1 MVHGRIIG
9 MTHIADGHDII
20 RVRGARVNNLKNL
33 DVDIPKRRL
42 TVFTGVS
49 GSGKSS
55 LVFGTIASES
65 RRLID
70 ETYSAFVQ
78 GFMPSL
84 PRPDVDVLENLS
96 PAIIIDQER
105 MGASGRS
112 TVGTAT
118 DANSMLRLVFSR
130 LSEPHVGT
138 SGHFSFNLPEGMCP
152 TCEGSGEAATLDYSA
167 FLDESK
173 SLNEGAITAPGFE
186 VDQWYW
192 QTYGNDPS
200 LDNDKKIKDYTEA
213 EREWFVHAPQQKVKV
228 DGKNVTYEGL
238 VTRIRRLWIDR
249 PAPPKAKQIVE
260 FVARISTRST
270 CPDCQGTR
278 LNEASRTAKV
288 AGKTISECQAMQV
301 DELAKFIAGLEDKRV
316 KPALDSLGSILQ
328 AMVEVGLGYLSLDR
342 PAGTLSGG
350 EAQRVKMVRHL
361 GSPLTDV
368 TYVFD
373 EPTAGLHP
381 HDITKMNDLLKKIR
395 DKGNTVLVVEH
406 KPEVIA
412 IADHIVDIG
421 PGSGDEGGQLV
432 YAGTPEGLKETNSI
446 TADYLERGIHIN
458 ESPRSAS
465 ESIKIGPVSR
475 NNLHGVEAQIPLGV
489 LTVVTGV
496 AGSGKSTLMD
506 GLTGER
512 VLVVDQSAIR
522 GSRRSNPA
530 TYTGLLDKIRAKFAK
545 DNGVKAAL
553 FSANSEGAC
562 PNCNGLGV
570 TYMDLA
576 IMAGVASTCEQCG
589 GKRFKE
595 EVLAYTISDKKKQDY
610 SIADVLAM
618 SVDRAR
624 GVFSSGEAKKILD
637 RLSSVGLGYLRIG
650 QPLST
655 LSGGERQRLKLAA
668 QMNDGADIIVLDE
681 PTTGLHLKDT
691 QTIITMMNGLV
702 EQGKTV
708 VAVEHN
714 VACMAAADWIIDMGP
729 GAGAGGG
736 TIVFEGTPQQLAK
749 ANTLTGQH
757 LAAEA
762 H

>member
-1 MVHGRIIG
+1 
-9 MTHIADGHDII
+9 MTTMADGHDTI

-70 ETYSAFVQ
+70 ETYSSFIQ

-84 PRPDVDVLENLS
+84 PRPDVDTLENLS

-105 MGASGRS
+105 MGASSRS

-130 LSEPHVGT
+130 LSEPYVGT

-186 VDQWYW
+186 VEQWYW
-192 QTYGNDPS
+192 NTYGNDPT
-200 LDNDKKIKDYTEA
+200 LDNDKKIADYTPE
-213 EREWFVHAPQQKVKV
+213 EREWFLHAPQQKVKV
-228 DGKNVTYEGL
+228 GGKNVTYEGL
-238 VTRIRRLWIDR
+238 VTRIRRLWIDK
-249 PAPPKAKQIVE
+249 PEPPKAKQIVD
-260 FVARISTRST
+260 FVARVSTKST
-270 CPDCQGTR
+270 CPDCLGTR
-278 LNEASRTAKV
+278 LNEASRTATV
-288 AGKTISECQAMQV
+288 GGKTISECQAMQV
-301 DELAKFIAGLEDKRV
+301 DELAEFIDALGDPRV
-316 KPALDSLGSILQ
+316 KPALDSLNGILG

-361 GSPLTDV
+361 GSPLSDV

-381 HDITKMNDLLKKIR
+381 QDITKMNALLRKIR

-421 PGSGDEGGQLV
+421 PGSGEGGGRLV
-432 YAGTPEGLKETNSI
+432 YAGPPEGLKATDSI
-446 TADYLERGIHIN
+446 TAEYLERGITLN
-458 ESPRSAS
+458 ESPRQAS
-465 ESIKIGPVSR
+465 TSKKIGPVNR
-475 NNLHGVEAQIPLGV
+475 NNVRGVEAEIPLGV
-489 LTVVTGV
+489 LTIVTGV
-496 AGSGKSTLMD
+496 AGSGKSTLIEEGLNSQD
-506 GLTGER
+506 G

-545 DNGVKAAL
+545 DNKVKPAL

-576 IMAGVASTCEQCG
+576 IMAGVASTCELCG

-595 EVLAYTISDKKKQDY
+595 EVLAYTIADKSGAEY
-610 SIADVLAM
+610 SIADVLDM
-618 SVDRAR
+618 SVEQAR
-624 GVFSSGEAKKILD
+624 TVFTSGEAKKILD
-637 RLSSVGLGYLRIG
+637 RLISVGLGYVRIG
-650 QPLST
+650 QPLNT

-691 QTIITMMNGLV
+691 QTIITMMNDLV
-702 EQGKTV
+702 DQGKTV
-708 VAVEHN
+708 VAIEHN
-714 VACMAAADWIIDMGP
+714 VACMAAADWVIDMGP
-729 GAGAGGG
+729 DAGAHGGR
-736 TIVFEGTPQQLAK
+736 IVFEGTPAQLA
-749 ANTLTGQH
+749 ASETLTGRH
-757 LAAEA
+757 LKLECGA
-762 H
+762 